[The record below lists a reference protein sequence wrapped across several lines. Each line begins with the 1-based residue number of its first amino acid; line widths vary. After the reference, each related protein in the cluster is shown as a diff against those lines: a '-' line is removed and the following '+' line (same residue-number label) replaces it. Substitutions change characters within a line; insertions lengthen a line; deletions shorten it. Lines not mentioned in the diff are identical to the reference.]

1 MTLPG
6 VAGVEDVGSSG
17 DADALAQ
24 SSAKLTPNASNI
36 MDPDYIAMVLA
47 MDTLWA
53 PDEGQADAPTQA
65 GIGSTPESLS

>member
-1 MTLPG
+1 MD
-6 VAGVEDVGSSG
+6 VESSG
-17 DADALAQ
+17 EADALAR

-53 PDEGQADAPTQA
+53 PDEGEAHPTTQS
-65 GIGSTPESLS
+65 GVGSMPEGTS